1 MLPAVLFLPRIGIEF
16 LHGHSADD
24 MDDDEYEDDEDA
36 VDDEDGEDNDHNED
50 AVDDEDNE
58 DDDKDDGADDDM
70 DEDDIGRNLL
80 QQFLVLLST
89 SQCVLGGHL

>member
-16 LHGHSADD
+16 LHGHGADD
-24 MDDDEYEDDEDA
+24 MDDDEYEDYED
-36 VDDEDGEDNDHNED
+36 DED

-70 DEDDIGRNLL
+70 DEDDIGRTLL
-80 QQFLVLLST
+80 QQFFVLLST

>member
-1 MLPAVLFLPRIGIEF
+1 M
-16 LHGHSADD
+16 
-24 MDDDEYEDDEDA
+24 
-36 VDDEDGEDNDHNED
+36 
-50 AVDDEDNE
+50 DDEDNE

>member
-1 MLPAVLFLPRIGIEF
+1 MLPAVLSLPRIGIGF
-16 LHGHSADD
+16 LHGHGADD
-24 MDDDEYEDDEDA
+24 IDDDEYEDDED
-36 VDDEDGEDNDHNED
+36 DEDGGDDDHDED
-50 AVDDEDNE
+50 AVEDEDNE

>member
-1 MLPAVLFLPRIGIEF
+1 MLPAVLSLPRIGIGF
-16 LHGHSADD
+16 LHGHGADD
-24 MDDDEYEDDEDA
+24 MDDDEYEDDED
-36 VDDEDGEDNDHNED
+36 DED